1 MALVIKQWNATET
14 ADQNGEF
21 VRIHG
26 RQAGLLS
33 FSLSLLGVD
42 PTTTLV
48 IDARSVRLE
57 QGSLAGF
64 KRTVTPLSQIA
75 SAGFGY
81 AKPWKKATI
90 IAVILGAILTF
101 IPIIGWL
108 IGLLVGL
115 AYYFLN
121 KELFISYR
129 HTGCEGGEIDFKRS
143 VIEGQNIDERA
154 GERIVAIIEMLLLRT
169 DKPRALNMGAGAP
182 ATPGETLNRAADEL
196 ATVAVR
202 ARQHTEALA
211 AQARQMGERAA
222 AKVSSSLST
231 PSATVFTEGDQ
242 EAMKCPKCGAA
253 VNFDNVF
260 CGGCGSKLKY

>member
-33 FSLSLLGVD
+33 FFLSLLGVD

-48 IDARSVRLE
+48 VDAKSVRLE

-64 KRTVTPLSQIA
+64 ERTVTPLSQIA

-81 AKPWKKATI
+81 AKPWKKAAI
-90 IAVILGAILTF
+90 IAVIVGALLTF

-121 KELFISYR
+121 KELFIECR
-129 HTGCEGGEIDFKRS
+129 DTGSGQSRILFKRS

-154 GERIVAIIEMLLLRT
+154 GERIVAIIEMLLLGA
-169 DKPRALNMGAGAP
+169 DKPRALNAGAGAP
-182 ATPGETLNRAADEL
+182 ATTGETLNRAAGEL
-196 ATVAVR
+196 ATVAER
-202 ARQHTEALA
+202 TRQRTEAFA
-211 AQARQMGERAA
+211 AQAKQMGERAA
-222 AKVSSSLST
+222 AKVSASLAT
-231 PSATVFTEGDQ
+231 SATTMPTTGD
-242 EAMKCPKCGAA
+242 AGATKCPQCGAA
-253 VNFDNVF
+253 VSPDNAY
-260 CGGCGSKLKY
+260 CEGCGHKLK